1 MSISPSLVIFSVQLA
16 TIKSNTLSIT
26 VAIKNKENKTVEIP
40 ALIDSGAGG
49 ILSKLGMS
57 ELRSAGRDCGVN
69 FAELRTRPQLIGCAL
84 T

>member
-1 MSISPSLVIFSVQLA
+1 MAPES
-16 TIKSNTLSIT
+16 KSAVMDL
-26 VAIKNKENKTVEIP
+26 
-40 ALIDSGAGG
+40 D
-49 ILSKLGMS
+49 LSKLGMS